1 MLRSLP
7 SVFVRTLNFSGMKTS
22 TMAGLLLAAL
32 LLISTTP
39 NIAGEKPL
47 EVGITEHLDQF
58 LPSGIMLTNE
68 SGQLV
73 DIRSLVDKPTVI
85 AFVYY
90 NCPGICT
97 PLMDGIAEVIGRVD
111 MELGKDYQVLTIS
124 FNPED
129 GYALAVKKKINY
141 MNYIRKQWED
151 AGISDSLNTGGWQ
164 FFTGDSANIAVVT
177 EALGFHFK
185 KVGTEFLHTGGLIL
199 LSPEGKIVRYI
210 NKTFFIPFEFQM
222 AVTEASSGKSGPTIN
237 KLLSYCYTY
246 DTAGQGYVLDVTRV
260 SAIIILF
267 IALLI
272 FAILIIRGRRK
283 ASVQN
288 QA

>member
-1 MLRSLP
+1 
-7 SVFVRTLNFSGMKTS
+7 MKTPNL
-22 TMAGLLLAAL
+22 AGLVLAMLLFISSASIVAAD
-32 LLISTTP
+32 
-39 NIAGEKPL
+39 KPI
-47 EVGITEHLDQF
+47 EVGITEHLDQY
-58 LPSGIMLTNE
+58 LPTGIMLTNE
-68 SGQLV
+68 QGQLV
-73 DIRSLVDKPTVI
+73 DIRSLIDKPTVV

-97 PLMDGIAEVIGRVD
+97 PLMDGIAQVIGRVD

-129 GYALAVKKKINY
+129 GYALAVKKKVNY
-141 MNYIRKQWED
+141 MNFIRDQWEK
-151 AGISDSLNTGGWQ
+151 AGISDSLNTAGWQ
-164 FFTGDSANIAVVT
+164 FFTGDSANIAAVT
-177 EALGFHFK
+177 DALGFHYK

-199 LSPEGKIVRYI
+199 LSPDAKIVRYI

-222 AVTEASSGKSGPTIN
+222 AVTEASNGKSGPTIN

-267 IALLI
+267 FALLI
-272 FAILIIRGRRK
+272 FAILVIRGRRK
-283 ASVQN
+283 SRIQI
-288 QA
+288 QE